1 MVKINK
7 QTQANKKWQEK
18 HKERAKYLSDRSR
31 ARTFIRKFANK
42 DDLKEFLDLIDER
55 KDDIE

>member
-18 HKERAKYLSDRSR
+18 HKERAKYLSNRSR